1 MTGVIDTGGGL
12 RGIFGAGVFDYCLD
26 KQIDFDYCIGISA
39 GSANVVSYIGGQKGR
54 NYQFYMEYSFRHQY
68 MSFRNFIRTG
78 SYVNLDYVYSDLSN
92 SYGEN
97 PLNYEGIKRS
107 EKILKIVALNALTG
121 ESIYFDKDDMA
132 HDDYDILK
140 ASSNIPVICKPYFVK
155 GIPCYDGGLAE
166 PVPIKKAFEEG
177 CEKVVVVLTKPR
189 EFLRTPDKD
198 VRISR
203 LIRYKY
209 DKVAHS
215 LKTRA
220 EKYNES
226 VALAKAYE
234 KQGKVLIVAPTD
246 ISGMRTLTK
255 NSEGMQRMYD
265 QGYTAAKS
273 ITAFLSAR

>member
-132 HDDYDILK
+132 QDDYDILK

-189 EFLRTPDKD
+189 EFLRIPDKD

-209 DKVAHS
+209 NKVAHS

-273 ITAFLSAR
+273 ITAFLNAR

>member
-132 HDDYDILK
+132 QDDYDILK

-189 EFLRTPDKD
+189 EFLRIPDKD

-273 ITAFLSAR
+273 ITAFLNAR

>member
-1 MTGVIDTGGGL
+1 
-12 RGIFGAGVFDYCLD
+12 
-26 KQIDFDYCIGISA
+26 
-39 GSANVVSYIGGQKGR
+39 
-54 NYQFYMEYSFRHQY
+54 

-132 HDDYDILK
+132 QDDYDILK

-189 EFLRTPDKD
+189 EFLRIPDKD

-226 VALAKAYE
+226 VALAKEYE

-273 ITAFLSAR
+273 ITAFLNAR